1 MTGYVGYAIQKVV
14 KNQYKTETDSSIY
27 GLYSNVGYFWK
38 WKISCMAQQL
48 MLISISV
55 PITISQSIDNMGYH
69 MKIEHHRNMRL
80 CVYVRACNFSI
91 NVQQPFLSCVFFY
104 FFLFI
109 LFYVFYLLC
118 ASLGRLNLFFAAK
131 NNNNVRFTFIWGFKN
146 IDDFVL
152 FPFQTKY
159 FVLFSGLC
167 ARVCCCFFLYCNST
181 LLQQI

>member
-1 MTGYVGYAIQKVV
+1 
-14 KNQYKTETDSSIY
+14 
-27 GLYSNVGYFWK
+27 
-38 WKISCMAQQL
+38 MAQQL

-91 NVQQPFLSCVFFY
+91 NVQQPFLSCVFFFY

-118 ASLGRLNLFFAAK
+118 ASLGRLNLFLPQRITTMCVSRSFEGSK
-131 NNNNVRFTFIWGFKN
+131 ISMILFYFLFKPNISFYFLVCVLEYVVVVVFFI
-146 IDDFVL
+146 L
-152 FPFQTKY
+152 
-159 FVLFSGLC
+159 
-167 ARVCCCFFLYCNST
+167 
-181 LLQQI
+181 